1 MSRFPTLA
9 LSHTR
14 NLPGIGELI
23 EDGLLQHGRQ
33 IIRVGSAQ
41 VSEKL
46 KVKQNENNHCK
57 YIQILNQLFYDQNL
71 KYSQMKKI

>member
-1 MSRFPTLA
+1 LDPDPVVRGTDPRIRIRTEMSRIPNSGPKA
-9 LSHTR
+9 HS
-14 NLPGIGELI
+14 LPGIGELI

-46 KVKQNENNHCK
+46 
-57 YIQILNQLFYDQNL
+57 I
-71 KYSQMKKI
+71 S